1 MSAKFRMH
9 NNNEEETFYV
19 DKWLSLSSILLV
31 LYGLL
36 MITSASMLV
45 SEKQYHF
52 AYHFLMHQLLFLGLG
67 IAALVGICNISL
79 EKIKKL
85 APILLLIGFILL
97 LLVLIP
103 GLGRVVNGSR
113 RWLHLGFLTLQ
124 ASEFMK
130 IFFVIYLASYLE
142 RFQEQVKTQWMG
154 FIKPCILL
162 CIVMLLLLG
171 EPDFG
176 TSVVIAV
183 TCFLMLFIAQARLS
197 IFVLLTILLVCGLVG
212 IAILSPYRL
221 ARITSF
227 MHPWQNEF
235 GSGYQLTQSLIAFGR
250 GGWHGVGL
258 GNSVQKLF
266 YLPEAHT
273 DFLFAVLGE
282 ELGLIGEVLLL
293 TLFVIFVGR
302 CFYLSQLAK
311 KVHSLF
317 AAYIAF
323 GFAALLAIQTFINMG
338 VNIGML
344 PTKGLTLP
352 FMSYGGSSLLVT
364 CMMLGILLRLANELH
379 QMEYNTQSRFR

>member
-1 MSAKFRMH
+1 MSRKTKPMDDQ
-9 NNNEEETFYV
+9 EDTFYV
-19 DKWLSLSSILLV
+19 DKWLTLSAIFLV

-36 MITSASMLV
+36 MVTSASMLV
-45 SEKQYHF
+45 SQKQFHF
-52 AYHFLMHQLLFLGLG
+52 PYHFLMHQLFFFSLG
-67 IAALVGICNISL
+67 IAALVGICNVSL
-79 EKIKKL
+79 ETMKKYTPVLL
-85 APILLLIGFILL
+85 AIGFLML
-97 LLVLIP
+97 FLVLIP

-130 IFFVIYLASYLE
+130 FFFIMYLASYLE
-142 RFQEQVKTQWMG
+142 RFQEQVKTQWIG
-154 FIKPCILL
+154 FIKPCLVLFLI
-162 CIVMLLLLG
+162 IALLLG

-176 TSVVIAV
+176 TSVVLAL
-183 TCFLMLFIAQARLS
+183 TCFFMLFVAQARLFLFIVLVFS
-197 IFVLLTILLVCGLVG
+197 IIAVFSL
-212 IAILSPYRL
+212 IAIISPYRL

-227 MHPWQNEF
+227 MHPWQHAL

-282 ELGLIGEVLLL
+282 ELGLMGEVILLA
-293 TLFVIFVGR
+293 LFVIFIAR
-302 CFYLSQLAK
+302 CFYLAQLAK

-317 AAYIAF
+317 AGYLAF
-323 GFAALLAIQTFINMG
+323 GLGSIVAIQAFINIG
-338 VNIGML
+338 VNIGLL

-352 FMSYGGSSLLVT
+352 FMSYGGSSLVVM
-364 CMMLGILLRLANELH
+364 CMMLGVLLQLANELH
-379 QMEYNTQSRFR
+379 KMEHPTTLRFR

>member
-1 MSAKFRMH
+1 MQGRYASYQD
-9 NNNEEETFYV
+9 EEETFYV
-19 DKWLSLSSILLV
+19 DKWLSLSAILLM

-45 SEKQYHF
+45 SEKQYNF
-52 AYHFLMHQLLFLGLG
+52 AYHFLIHQLVFLGLG
-67 IAALVGICNISL
+67 IAAIVGICNIPL
-79 EKIKKL
+79 KKIQKL
-85 APILLLIGFILL
+85 SPILLLVG
-97 LLVLIP
+97 LVLLFLVLMP

-130 IFFVIYLASYLE
+130 LFFILYLASYLQ
-142 RFQEQVKTQWMG
+142 RFQEQVKTQWIG
-154 FIKPCILL
+154 FIKPCVFLL
-162 CIVMLLLLG
+162 IIVALLLG

-176 TSVVIAV
+176 TSVVLV
-183 TCFLMLFIAQARLS
+183 LTCFLMLFIAQARLS
-197 IFVLLTILLVCGLVG
+197 IFILLTVVMIAGLIL
-212 IAILSPYRL
+212 IAIVSPYRL
-221 ARITSF
+221 LRITSF
-227 MHPWQNEF
+227 LHPWQHEY

-273 DFLFAVLGE
+273 DFLFAVLAE
-282 ELGLIGEVLLL
+282 ELGLMGELILLI
-293 TLFVIFVGR
+293 LFVVFIAR
-302 CFYLSQLAK
+302 CFYLAQLAQ

-317 AAYIAF
+317 AAYVAF
-323 GFAALLAIQTFINMG
+323 GLGFVIAVQTFINMG
-338 VNIGML
+338 VNIGLL

-364 CMMLGILLRLANELH
+364 CMMLGVLLQLANELH
-379 QMEYNTQSRFR
+379 QMEYASKQRFR

>member
-1 MSAKFRMH
+1 MSGRIRSVDDA
-9 NNNEEETFYV
+9 EATFYV
-19 DKWLSLSSILLV
+19 DKWLILSAIFLV

-36 MITSASMLV
+36 MVTSSSMLV
-45 SEKQYHF
+45 SEKQF
-52 AYHFLMHQLLFLGLG
+52 NFSYHFLMHQLIFLSLG
-67 IAALVGICNISL
+67 IAALIGICNISL
-79 EKIKKL
+79 EKL
-85 APILLLIGFILL
+85 QQWSPILLLIGFLLL
-97 LLVLIP
+97 LLVLVP

-113 RWLHLGFLTLQ
+113 RWLHLGFITLQ

-130 IFFVIYLASYLE
+130 LFFILYLASYLE

-154 FIKPCILL
+154 FIKPCLVL
-162 CIVMLLLLG
+162 FFMIVLLLG

-176 TSVVIAV
+176 TSVVLAL
-183 TCFLMLFIAQARLS
+183 TCFFMLFVAQARLS
-197 IFVLLTILLVCGLVG
+197 IFILLMIMMIGALAL
-212 IAILSPYRL
+212 IAIISPYRL

-227 MHPWQNEF
+227 MHPWQHAL

-282 ELGLIGEVLLL
+282 ELGLVGEVILLA
-293 TLFVIFVGR
+293 LFVIFIGR

-317 AAYIAF
+317 AAYVAF
-323 GFAALLAIQTFINMG
+323 GLGSIIGIQAFINIG
-338 VNIGML
+338 VNIGLL

-352 FMSYGGSSLLVT
+352 FMSYGGSSLLVMF
-364 CMMLGILLRLANELH
+364 MMLGVLLQLANELH
-379 QMEYNTQSRFR
+379 KMEHPTTQRFR